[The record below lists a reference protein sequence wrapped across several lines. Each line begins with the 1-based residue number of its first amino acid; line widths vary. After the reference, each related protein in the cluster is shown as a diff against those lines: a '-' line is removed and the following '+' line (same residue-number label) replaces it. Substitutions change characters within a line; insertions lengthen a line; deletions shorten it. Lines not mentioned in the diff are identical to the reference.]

1 MNNIENNTSS
11 TTPPSGGRGVI
22 QYLISISQFYGRDS
36 RFVIA
41 GGGNTSYKNAEK
53 IWVKASGSS
62 LATITEDGFAVLDRA
77 KLNLMS
83 DKLYSAN
90 AAEREEQV
98 KNDLADATIT
108 KGKRPSVE
116 TSMHN
121 VIDFAFVVHM
131 HPTLVNGLMCAN
143 NAQADLQKLFGAK
156 ALYIEYTD
164 PGYVLF
170 KKVENAIKAFR
181 AEDGA
186 EPAVIWLQ
194 NHGIFVAANS
204 IEEIKVLYDKI
215 LGTLEKVAPQPPK
228 GGDGANLNVFTNE
241 EECTAPSPLGRAG
254 VGCLPGIRM
263 ILSNEGLKTLKVRK
277 NALVKHF
284 YDTEEAQAK
293 IAKPFT
299 PDAIV
304 YCKSNY
310 IFLNDEEPEAVLAE
324 AAKQIPAFT
333 ARFGYQPKVIL
344 IKGIGLVAVG
354 DNAAQCDIIL
364 DVFEDAMKIAY
375 YAESFGGPHPMTQAQ
390 IDFIDNWEVEN
401 YRRSVAAGGAA
412 GRAENKTIIVT
423 GAAQGFGEGIA
434 RCLLQQGANIVVAD
448 MNEAVGRATVERF
461 NGMAKSNRAI
471 FVKTNVSEIPSIE
484 NLVHETICNFGAI
497 DTFISNAGV
506 LRAGGLEDMT
516 PEDFEFVT
524 KINYNAYFYCTKVVS
539 RIMKLQT
546 KYAPEYY
553 ADIIQVNSKS
563 GLRGSKANF
572 AYSGGK
578 FGGIGLTQSFA
589 LELAPFR
596 IKVNSICPGNFYE
609 GPLWSDPEN
618 GLFVQYLN
626 AGKVPGAKTI
636 DDVKAFYLAQVPL
649 QKGCSPEDVTKG
661 ALYLMEQ
668 CGETGQALPITG
680 GQVMLS

>member
-1 MNNIENNTSS
+1 MNNRENDNTHS
-11 TTPPSGGRGVI
+11 TTPPLGGRGVI
-22 QYLISISQFYGRDS
+22 QDLISISQFYGRDS

-83 DKLYSAN
+83 DKTYSAN
-90 AAEREEQV
+90 TAEREEQV

-121 VIDFAFVVHM
+121 VIDFAFVVHL
-131 HPTLVNGLMCAN
+131 HPTAVNGLMCAN
-143 NAQADLQKLFGAK
+143 NAESDLKKLFGAK

-170 KKVENAIKAFR
+170 KKVEDAIKAFR

-194 NHGIFVAANS
+194 NHGIFVGANS
-204 IEEIKVLYDKI
+204 IEEIKVLYTKI
-215 LGTLEKVAPQPPK
+215 FSTLNDSLTSSETIIKM
-228 GGDGANLNVFTNE
+228 FE
-241 EECTAPSPLGRAG
+241 ESRATCSCTEQI
-254 VGCLPGIRM
+254 LPGVRM
-263 ILSNEGLKTLKVRK
+263 ILSTAGLKTLKVRK
-277 NALVKHF
+277 NALIKHF
-284 YDTEEAQAK
+284 YDTEEAQAI

-310 IFLNDEEPEAVLAE
+310 IFLNDEEPEAVLAD
-324 AAKQIPAFT
+324 AAKQIPAFI
-333 ARFGYQPKVIL
+333 AKFGYQPKVIL
-344 IKGIGLVAVG
+344 VKGIGLVAVG
-354 DNAAQCDIIL
+354 DNAAQCDVIL

-375 YAESFGGPHPMTQAQ
+375 YSESFGGSHPMTQAQ

-401 YRRSVAAGGAA
+401 YRRSVAAGTSK

-434 RCLLQQGANIVVAD
+434 RCLLQEGANIVVAD
-448 MNEAVGRATVERF
+448 MNETVGRATVERF
-461 NGMAKSNRAI
+461 NTLAKSNRAI

-524 KINYNAYFYCTKVVS
+524 KINYNAYFYCTKLVS
-539 RIMKLQT
+539 RVMKLQT

-553 ADIIQVNSKS
+553 ADIIQINSKS

-572 AYSGGK
+572 AYAGGK

-609 GPLWSDPEN
+609 GPLWSDPVN

-680 GQVMLS
+680 GQVMLN

>member
-1 MNNIENNTSS
+1 MN
-11 TTPPSGGRGVI
+11 PI
-22 QYLISISQFYGRDS
+22 QDLITISQFYGRDS

-41 GGGNTSYKNAEK
+41 GGGNTSYKSAEK

-83 DKLYSAN
+83 DKTYSAN

-170 KKVENAIKAFR
+170 KKVEDAIKAFR

-204 IEEIKVLYDKI
+204 IEEVKVLYTKVLD
-215 LGTLEKVAPQPPK
+215 TLEKAVKFPVP
-228 GGDGANLNVFTNE
+228 TE
-241 EECTAPSPLGRAG
+241 ERATCNCTEQI
-254 VGCLPGIRM
+254 LPGMRM
-263 ILSNEGLKTLKVRK
+263 MLSSEGLKTLKVRK
-277 NALVKHF
+277 NALIKHF

-333 ARFGYQPKVIL
+333 ARFGYQPKVFL
-344 IKGIGLVAVG
+344 IKGIGLVAAG
-354 DNAAQCDIIL
+354 DNAAQCDILL

-448 MNEAVGRATVERF
+448 MNEAVGKATVERF
-461 NGMAKSNRAI
+461 NGLAKSNRAI

-539 RIMKLQT
+539 KVMKLQT
-546 KYAPEYY
+546 NYAPTYY

-572 AYSGGK
+572 AYAGGK

-609 GPLWSDPEN
+609 GPLWSDPVN

-636 DDVKAFYLAQVPL
+636 EDVKEFYLAQVPMK
-649 QKGCSPEDVTKG
+649 KGCSPEDVTKG

-680 GQVMLS
+680 GQVMLN

>member
-1 MNNIENNTSS
+1 MKEIQQLIE
-11 TTPPSGGRGVI
+11 
-22 QYLISISQFYGRDS
+22 ISQFYGRDS

-62 LATITEDGFAVLDRA
+62 LATIPEDGFAVLDRA

-83 DKLYSAN
+83 DKTYSAN

-98 KNDLADATIT
+98 KNDLAAATLT

-121 VIDFAFVVHM
+121 VIDFAFVVHL

-143 NAQADLQKLFGAK
+143 NAESDLKRLFGAK
-156 ALYIEYTD
+156 TLYIEYTD

-170 KKVENAIKAFR
+170 KKVEDAIKAFR

-194 NHGIFVAANS
+194 NHGIFVGANS
-204 IEEIKVLYDKI
+204 IDEIKVLYTKI
-215 LGTLEKVAPQPPK
+215 LSTLNDSLTSSETIIKM
-228 GGDGANLNVFTNE
+228 FE
-241 EECTAPSPLGRAG
+241 EPRATCSCTEQI
-254 VGCLPGIRM
+254 LPGIRM
-263 ILSNEGLKTLKVRK
+263 ILSKEGLKTLKVRK
-277 NALVKHF
+277 NTLVKHF

-310 IFLNDEEPEAVLAE
+310 IFLNDEEPEAVLTEAE
-324 AAKQIPAFT
+324 KQILAFT
-333 ARFGYQPKVIL
+333 AKFGYQPKIFL
-344 IKGIGLVAVG
+344 IKGIGLVAAG

-375 YAESFGGPHPMTQAQ
+375 YAESFGGAHPMTQAQ

-401 YRRSVAAGGAA
+401 YRRGVAAGASK

-448 MNEAVGRATVERF
+448 MNETVGRATVERF
-461 NGMAKSNRAI
+461 NGLAKSNRAI

-539 RIMKLQT
+539 RVMKLQT

-572 AYSGGK
+572 AYAGGK
-578 FGGIGLTQSFA
+578 FGGVGLTQSFA

-609 GPLWSDPEN
+609 GPLWSDPVN

-636 DDVKAFYLAQVPL
+636 EDVKEFYLAQVPMK
-649 QKGCSPEDVTKG
+649 KGCSPEDVTKG

-680 GQVMLS
+680 GQVMLN

>member
-1 MNNIENNTSS
+1 M
-11 TTPPSGGRGVI
+11 
-22 QYLISISQFYGRDS
+22 
-36 RFVIA
+36 
-41 GGGNTSYKNAEK
+41 
-53 IWVKASGSS
+53 KASGSS
-62 LATITEDGFAVLDRA
+62 LATITEEGFAVLDRA

-83 DKLYSAN
+83 DKVYSAN
-90 AAEREEQV
+90 SAEREEQV

-121 VIDFAFVVHM
+121 VIDFAFVVHL

-143 NAQADLQKLFGAK
+143 NAESDLKKLFGAK

-170 KKVENAIKAFR
+170 KKVENAIKAYR
-181 AEDGA
+181 ATNNE
-186 EPAVIWLQ
+186 EPQVIWLQ

-204 IEEIKVLYDKI
+204 IEEVKVIY
-215 LGTLEKVAPQPPK
+215 TEVLEKLAPQPPK
-228 GGDGANLNVFTNE
+228 GGEEAHLNVFTNHKE
-241 EECTAPSPLGRAG
+241 VVSPSPSERAG
-254 VGCLPGIRM
+254 ERCLPAIRM
-263 ILSNEGLKTLKVRK
+263 MLSFDGLKTLKVRK
-277 NALVKHF
+277 NALIKHF

-310 IFLNDEEPEAVLAE
+310 IFLNDEQPEAVLAE

-333 ARFGYQPKVIL
+333 AKFGYQPKVIL

-375 YAESFGGPHPMTQAQ
+375 YAESFGGPHPMTQEQ
-390 IDFIDNWEVEN
+390 IDFLDNWEVEN
-401 YRRSVAAGGAA
+401 YRRSVAAGASK

-434 RCLLQQGANIVVAD
+434 RCLLLEGANIVVAD
-448 MNEAVGRATVERF
+448 LNETVGKATAEQF
-461 NGMAKSNRAI
+461 NILAKSNRAV

-497 DTFISNAGV
+497 DCFISNAGV
-506 LRAGGLEDMT
+506 LRAGGLDDMT

-539 RIMKLQT
+539 RVMKLQT
-546 KYAPEYY
+546 KYAGFDYY
-553 ADIIQVNSKS
+553 ADIIQINSKS

-572 AYSGGK
+572 AYAGGK

-609 GPLWSDPEN
+609 GPLWSDPVN
-618 GLFVQYLN
+618 GLFVQYLK

-636 DDVKAFYLAQVPL
+636 EDVKEFYLSQVPMK
-649 QKGCSPEDVTKG
+649 KGCSPEDVTKG

-680 GQVMLS
+680 GQVMLN

>member
-1 MNNIENNTSS
+1 MKE
-11 TTPPSGGRGVI
+11 I
-22 QYLISISQFYGRDS
+22 QELISISQFYGRDS
-36 RFVIA
+36 RYVIA

-77 KLNLMS
+77 KLNLIS
-83 DKLYSAN
+83 GKTYSSN
-90 AAEREEQV
+90 AVEREEEV
-98 KNDLADATIT
+98 KNDLAVATLS

-121 VIDFAFVVHM
+121 TIDFAFVVHL
-131 HPTLVNGLMCAN
+131 HPTIVNGLMSSQHAESE
-143 NAQADLQKLFGAK
+143 LKRLFGART
-156 ALYIEYTD
+156 LYIEYTD

-170 KKVENAIKAFR
+170 KKVEDAIKAFR

-194 NHGIFVAANS
+194 NHGIFVGANS
-204 IEEIKVLYDKI
+204 IEEIKVLYSKI
-215 LGTLEKVAPQPPK
+215 FETLEKAIKFPVPVAERE
-228 GGDGANLNVFTNE
+228 TCS
-241 EECTAPSPLGRAG
+241 CTEQI
-254 VGCLPGIRM
+254 VPGIRM
-263 ILSNEGLKTLKVRK
+263 MLSGEGLKTMKVRK
-277 NALVKHF
+277 TELIKYF
-284 YDTEEAQAK
+284 YDSVENQAK

-324 AAKQIPAFT
+324 AQKTIPAFT
-333 ARFGYQPKVIL
+333 SKYGYQPKVFL
-344 IKGIGLVAVG
+344 IKGIGLVAAG
-354 DNAAQCDIIL
+354 DNASQCDILL

-375 YAESFGGPHPMTQAQ
+375 LAESFGGAHPMTQGQ

-401 YRRSVAAGGAA
+401 YRRSVAAGSSV

-434 RCLLQQGANIVVAD
+434 RCLLLEGANIVVAD
-448 MNEAVGRATVERF
+448 MNETVGLATVGHF
-461 NGMAKSNRAI
+461 NSLAKSNQAI
-471 FVKTNVSEIPSIE
+471 FVKTNVSEIKSLE
-484 NLVHETICNFGAI
+484 NLIHQTVCNFGAI
-497 DTFISNAGV
+497 DGFISNAGV
-506 LRAGGLEDMT
+506 LRAGGLDDMT
-516 PEDFEFVT
+516 PEDFDFVT
-524 KINYNAYFYCTKVVS
+524 RINYNAYFYCCKVVS
-539 RIMKLQT
+539 RVMKLQT
-546 KYAPEYY
+546 KYSQEYFV
-553 ADIIQVNSKS
+553 DIIQINSKS

-572 AYSGGK
+572 AYAGGK

-596 IKVNSICPGNFYE
+596 IKVNSICPGNFYD
-609 GPLWSDPEN
+609 GPLWSDPVN

-636 DDVKAFYLAQVPL
+636 DDVKEFYLAQVPL
-649 QKGCSPEDVTKG
+649 RKGCSPEDVTKG